1 MMGRRHYYYTLI
13 ASLPWLPRFDQA
25 ERLPITRE
33 RLQERLKMLE
43 PDDAEVV
50 ERAAAF
56 LAWQRHPAERTDHD
70 VIVKYHRMM
79 EVITHPTLSILVE
92 EVVDQRT
99 IMVALRRRHRGL
111 PAPAASDPWA
121 VGRWTGSIERNW
133 DVPDF
138 KLSIFYP
145 WLPQAKA
152 YLESGEALALEKF
165 LMDLAWDRI
174 DRLAQESDF
183 GFESVLAYLFKWDM
197 LQRWLSYNAEAA
209 QARFEELVLEVTDE
223 YEQLFN

>member
-1 MMGRRHYYYTLI
+1 MMGRRRHYYTLI

-33 RLQERLKMLE
+33 RLLERLKMLE

-50 ERAAAF
+50 ERAVAF

-70 VIVKYHRMM
+70 MIVKYRQMM
-79 EVITHPTLSILVE
+79 ELITHPTLSILIE
-92 EVVDQRT
+92 EMVDQRT
-99 IMVALRRRHRGL
+99 IMAALRRRHRGL
-111 PAPAASDPWA
+111 PAPTATEPWG
-121 VGRWTGSIERNW
+121 VGRWMKSIEDNW

-145 WLPQAKA
+145 WLPQVRT
-152 YLESGEALALEKF
+152 YLESGEVLTLEKF
-165 LMDLAWDRI
+165 LMNQAWNRI
-174 DRLAQESDF
+174 DRLVQGNAF
-183 GFESVLAYLFKWDM
+183 GLESVLAYLFKWDM
-197 LQRWLSYNAEAA
+197 LQRWLSYNTEAA
-209 QARFEELVLEVTDE
+209 QARFEELVLEVTNK